1 MNRELPDVQAGFR
14 KGRGT
19 RDQIANIHWIMEKAR
34 EFQKNI
40 YFCFIDNAKA
50 FDGVDHNKL
59 WKILK
64 EIVDENPFLG
74 KFYEDIDEWSFQ
86 TEMFFLCN
94 RYKQLEDINIK
105 YLNQR
110 KPVVADYHIFKNV
123 IFASRTLKDSQYD
136 KYMQIYRILTQDM
149 PVPNVIVYLTASL
162 ETLQKRIAMRGRE
175 FEKNMDPNY
184 LLQLT
189 KDYETA
195 MDAFKKD
202 HPDIPV
208 LKFNGDDMDFVKNPD
223 DLNVILSALQNTLLK
238 ESK

>member
-1 MNRELPDVQAGFR
+1 MTGVP
-14 KGRGT
+14 
-19 RDQIANIHWIMEKAR
+19 
-34 EFQKNI
+34 
-40 YFCFIDNAKA
+40 FITVEGPIGVGKTSLAKEIST
-50 FDGVDHNKL
+50 HMQL
-59 WKILK
+59 HLLK

-110 KPVVADYHIFKNV
+110 KPVVADYHIFKNL
-123 IFASRTLKDSQYD
+123 IFAYRTLKDSQYD

-202 HPDIPV
+202 HPEIPV

>member
-1 MNRELPDVQAGFR
+1 MTGVP
-14 KGRGT
+14 
-19 RDQIANIHWIMEKAR
+19 
-34 EFQKNI
+34 
-40 YFCFIDNAKA
+40 FITVEGPIGVGKTSLAKEIST
-50 FDGVDHNKL
+50 HMQL
-59 WKILK
+59 HLLK

-110 KPVVADYHIFKNV
+110 KPVVADYHIFKNL

-202 HPDIPV
+202 HPEIPV
-208 LKFNGDDMDFVKNPD
+208 LKFNGDDMDFVKNLD

>member
-1 MNRELPDVQAGFR
+1 MTGVP
-14 KGRGT
+14 
-19 RDQIANIHWIMEKAR
+19 
-34 EFQKNI
+34 
-40 YFCFIDNAKA
+40 FITVEGPIGVGKTSLAKA
-50 FDGVDHNKL
+50 ISTHMQL
-59 WKILK
+59 HLLK

-110 KPVVADYHIFKNV
+110 KPVVADYHIFKNL
-123 IFASRTLKDSQYD
+123 IFASRTLKNSQYD

-162 ETLQKRIAMRGRE
+162 ETLQTRIAMRGRE

-195 MDAFKKD
+195 MDTFKKD
-202 HPDIPV
+202 HPNIPV

-238 ESK
+238 ESE

>member
-1 MNRELPDVQAGFR
+1 MTGVP
-14 KGRGT
+14 
-19 RDQIANIHWIMEKAR
+19 
-34 EFQKNI
+34 
-40 YFCFIDNAKA
+40 FITVEGPIGVGKTSLAKA
-50 FDGVDHNKL
+50 ISTHMQL
-59 WKILK
+59 HLLK

-110 KPVVADYHIFKNV
+110 KPVVADYHIFKNL
-123 IFASRTLKDSQYD
+123 IFASRTLKNSQYD

-162 ETLQKRIAMRGRE
+162 ETLQTRIAMRGRE

-195 MDAFKKD
+195 MESFKKD
-202 HPDIPV
+202 HPNIPV